1 MENESRPSGPEAWQ
15 ERVASQPARLG
26 ASDGLRNEPQEVVI
40 KPRKSAADNGLIG
53 TFYLKRYRG
62 TWLLLSFFILVLA
75 VAALIFPRR
84 PPADQPPPFGVLFE
98 VTPATQTVTMTF
110 TKMAAGNQYELAI
123 SLITVPESAALKR
136 PAKVFAY
143 ISISLPPGVTLAGC
157 KPATCSV
164 RSIFGGVQYS
174 SIVEYTNVFLQTA
187 ALNVTVT
194 LNAPSSFAWNANG
207 LAVEARLPEVFFH
220 PYSGE
225 FTGQDVGNPKV
236 NIIYNMPGASAYS
249 WTGSPIPLVA
259 TDTAT
264 WYLTSRA
271 LTNPTQISGINNNVM
286 SQDNF
291 RTFAAGA
298 LLGIAGGALVGAMQ
312 EATHTKRRRTT
323 VTNEPAQ

>member
-143 ISISLPPGVTLAGC
+143 ISISLPPGSLWQAVSQPHVPCEAYSAASSTLPLSSIQMCSC
-157 KPATCSV
+157 KQRRLTLLLHLTLPRHSPGTRTAWLSRLGYQRYFFTHIPVNLQVKMSAIL
-164 RSIFGGVQYS
+164 RSIS
-174 SIVEYTNVFLQTA
+174 SI
-187 ALNVTVT
+187 
-194 LNAPSSFAWNANG
+194 
-207 LAVEARLPEVFFH
+207 
-220 PYSGE
+220 
-225 FTGQDVGNPKV
+225 
-236 NIIYNMPGASAYS
+236 IC
-249 WTGSPIPLVA
+249 LV
-259 TDTAT
+259 
-264 WYLTSRA
+264 RA
-271 LTNPTQISGINNNVM
+271 L
-286 SQDNF
+286 
-291 RTFAAGA
+291 
-298 LLGIAGGALVGAMQ
+298 IAGQAAPY
-312 EATHTKRRRTT
+312 HS
-323 VTNEPAQ
+323 